1 MPVDLQ
7 VDQAL
12 GATAQPVKDANG
24 GVSVLALSTSAVSIG
39 TTSAQ
44 TPQPPQVQ
52 LQIAGDVQIERNG
65 SPKLA
70 LYSHGYGT
78 QRYSIRVTNNRDAAG
93 GRLLVFRNESQ
104 GRDDMV
110 LDNAGNLKLEHNGSP
125 KLTLY
130 SQGNG
135 TQMYSIRATNDADKA
150 GGRKLVVRN
159 ESQGKDVILIDHGGD
174 VSFAGDVTL
183 IGADCAEL
191 FSVDGDDGEPGD
203 VMVLCGRERVS
214 PCTEPYDRRVAG
226 VISGAASRGPGL
238 ILGGGSVDGSSRL
251 VALSGTVFCK
261 VDATVEPVAAGD
273 LLTTS
278 GRPGHAMRASDER
291 RAFGAILGKATVDL
305 REGAALIPILVAL
318 H

>member
-1 MPVDLQ
+1 MAVDLQ
-7 VDQAL
+7 VDQTL

-24 GVSVLALSTSAVSIG
+24 SVSALSLSTNALTIG
-39 TTSAQ
+39 TTKPE
-44 TPQPPQVQ
+44 TPQPAKVQ
-52 LQIAGDVQIERNG
+52 LQVAGDVQIERNG
-65 SPKLA
+65 SPKLT

-78 QRYSIRVTNNRDAAG
+78 QQYSIRATNNADAAG

-110 LDNAGNLKLEHNGSP
+110 LDSAGNLKLEHNGSP

-130 SQGNG
+130 SRGNG
-135 TQMYSIRATNDADKA
+135 TQMYSIRATNDTDKA
-150 GGRKLVVRN
+150 GGRKLVIRN
-159 ESQGKDVILIDHGGD
+159 ESHGTDVMLIDPGGD
-174 VSFAGDVTL
+174 VSFTGDVTL

-191 FSVDGDDGEPGD
+191 FSVDGDDAEPGD

-226 VISGAASRGPGL
+226 VISGAASRRTGL
-238 ILGGGSVDGSSRL
+238 ILGGGGDGLSRL

-278 GRPGHAMRASDER
+278 ARPGHAMRASDER
-291 RAFGAILGKATVDL
+291 RAFGAVLGKATVDL
-305 REGAALIPILVAL
+305 AGGAALIPILVAL

>member
-1 MPVDLQ
+1 MAVDLQ
-7 VDQAL
+7 VDQTL

-24 GVSVLALSTSAVSIG
+24 SVSALSLSTNALTIG
-39 TTSAQ
+39 TTKPE
-44 TPQPPQVQ
+44 TPQPAQVQ
-52 LQIAGDVQIERNG
+52 LQVAGDVQIERNG
-65 SPKLA
+65 SPKLT

-78 QRYSIRVTNNRDAAG
+78 QQYSIRATNNADAAG

-110 LDNAGNLKLEHNGSP
+110 LDSAGNLKLEHNGSP

-130 SQGNG
+130 SRGNG
-135 TQMYSIRATNDADKA
+135 TQMYSIRATNDTDKA
-150 GGRKLVVRN
+150 GGRKLVIRN
-159 ESQGKDVILIDHGGD
+159 ESHGTDVMLIDPGGD
-174 VSFAGDVTL
+174 VSFTGDVTL

-191 FSVDGDDGEPGD
+191 FSVDGDDAEPGD

-226 VISGAASRGPGL
+226 VISGAASRRTGL
-238 ILGGGSVDGSSRL
+238 ILGGGGDGLSRL

-278 GRPGHAMRASDER
+278 ARPGHAMRASDER
-291 RAFGAILGKATVDL
+291 RAFGAVLGKATVDL
-305 REGAALIPILVAL
+305 AEGAALIPILVAL